1 MQEIEPLCVQQV
13 YSRLTERL
21 GMTDH
26 LMVLNAMLGKIA
38 VNLKVYGPV
47 EDLIQ
52 QTLSLFQV
60 ALFLQL
66 DLTRLAHCENACWHL
81 ICWVPSLEKSSH
93 SKPAQ

>member
-1 MQEIEPLCVQQV
+1 M
-13 YSRLTERL
+13 
-21 GMTDH
+21 MDH

-60 ALFLQL
+60 LKA
-66 DLTRLAHCENACWHL
+66 
-81 ICWVPSLEKSSH
+81 S
-93 SKPAQ
+93 PAVITISY

>member
-1 MQEIEPLCVQQV
+1 MTSPSACQLNSSPRQSFCRAQAENMAQV

-21 GMTDH
+21 GMADH
-26 LMVLNAMLGKIA
+26 LMVLNAMLGKVA

-60 ALFLQL
+60 APIAASA
-66 DLTRLAHCENACWHL
+66 TW
-81 ICWVPSLEKSSH
+81 
-93 SKPAQ
+93 

>member
-1 MQEIEPLCVQQV
+1 MCRGESQQV

-60 ALFLQL
+60 TQPL
-66 DLTRLAHCENACWHL
+66 
-81 ICWVPSLEKSSH
+81 PSH
-93 SKPAQ
+93 SKYPRGCHYVPACLVASR

>member
-1 MQEIEPLCVQQV
+1 
-13 YSRLTERL
+13 
-21 GMTDH
+21 MTDH

-60 ALFLQL
+60 
-66 DLTRLAHCENACWHL
+66 T
-81 ICWVPSLEKSSH
+81 
-93 SKPAQ
+93 